1 MKNLFLRSALLLASL
16 APLVSAEPSAPTGA
30 APSSTTIPVDSPA
43 FVFSP
48 ANWVGDEGR
57 AGKVF
62 RQAWNSGAYFRIQW
76 ETKNATPTAKLLLDT
91 STYATSFKPPKIA
104 YEIDG
109 VWKSSIPCANEI
121 PIDGL
126 KGAGSHE
133 LLVCLQSSDQK
144 ERWGSEG
151 KSPLNVLRVT
161 GLQVDAD
168 SQPVAGHSKS
178 KWALI
183 IGDSITEGIGAT
195 ELNGYA
201 YLVAQALATEGYDY
215 CLNACGWSGWIN
227 RGDNPPGDVPAYYN
241 IQNSTNGTGGKY
253 DDATSRWNKI
263 DGNSHS
269 LLDSRGHISAFG
281 QTSQEPALIFINYGT
296 NDAIHHD
303 DRSDTV
309 ASINQGLAAVRAS
322 APDAEV
328 ILLIPFGQ
336 YFAKEL
342 KEAVERRKT
351 AQPADHKIAIIDLGP
366 GVAKNLA
373 AKNGVF
379 GGLHP
384 NDRGCANF
392 AAQIIPQVLD
402 LLRQPTP

>member
-1 MKNLFLRSALLLASL
+1 MKNLLRSVLLLVSL
-16 APLVSAEPSAPTGA
+16 APFAAAETSAPIA
-30 APSSTTIPVDSPA
+30 ATASAITIPVDSPA

-48 ANWVGDEGR
+48 ANWVGDDGR

-62 RQAWNSGAYFRIQW
+62 RQTWNSGAYFRIKW
-76 ETKNATPTAKLLLDT
+76 ETKNASPAAKLLLDT
-91 STYATSFKPPKIA
+91 STYSTSFKPPKIA
-104 YEIDG
+104 YEVDG
-109 VWKSSIPCANEI
+109 VWKSNIPCANEI
-121 PIDGL
+121 PIDGI
-126 KGAGSHE
+126 KGTGSHE
-133 LLVCLQSSDQK
+133 LFVCLQSSDQK

-151 KSPLNVLRVT
+151 QSPLNILRIT

-168 SQPVAGHSKS
+168 SQTAADYPKS
-178 KWALI
+178 NWALI

-201 YLVAQALATEGYDY
+201 HLVAQALAKEGCEY

-263 DGNSHS
+263 DGNRHS
-269 LLDSRGHISAFG
+269 LLDSRGHISAYG
-281 QTSQEPALIFINYGT
+281 QTGQEPALILINYGT
-296 NDAIHHD
+296 NDLIHHD
-303 DRSDTV
+303 DASDTV

-322 APDAEV
+322 APDAEIV
-328 ILLIPFGQ
+328 ILIPFGQ
-336 YFAKEL
+336 YYAKEL
-342 KEAVERRKT
+342 KEAVERRKA

-392 AAQIIPQVLD
+392 AAQIIPPVLD
-402 LLRQPTP
+402 LLRQSAP